1 MSLRI
6 RRGTDAQRQTITL
19 DQGEI
24 AFTTDTKK
32 IYVGDGVTLGG
43 NNILAT
49 SGGVGVTFNAT
60 TQALDFNTG
69 ALALTTSAVTEGA
82 NKYFTVQR
90 AQDAAASLFTSSG
103 SPTVSGTITN
113 TVATGTVVLGSTP
126 SIMVQGERFVVTG
139 NAFATGNLTNGTY
152 YVVSQNGANVV
163 LASTFAL
170 AQAGTAITTLTT
182 ATLTGVTYT
191 ASGTDSGITFTY
203 DSVNH
208 TIIATASGSNATSL
222 VTDLAPQLGANL
234 SLNSYSIS
242 GNGAIGITGN
252 ITNTGNINNT
262 GTITSNGVANL
273 GGLTTTGTV
282 SASII
287 TASGTI
293 TGQTLVATQGLGA
306 NLSLNSYNITG
317 TGTINI
323 AGSIKGSSLIT
334 STIQAATTGITLTAN
349 NTTPLNLKGIG
360 NGTTANLVYVTVG
373 MSKGTIAA
381 PTTSSPGDIIGGF
394 SITAYNGS
402 TYKAVGSLIGQWDPA
417 CILTDTFPA
426 SFTAITSGGGGT
438 VLNNATLDP
447 KGRWNA
453 PRLLVTSY
461 ATGSYPTSPT
471 KGEIIFDNTTNH
483 FYGYNGTSWVAFT
496 GP

>member
-69 ALALTTSAVTEGA
+69 ALGLTTSAVIEGA

-103 SPTVSGTITN
+103 SPPVSGTITN

-126 SIMVQGERFVVTG
+126 SVMVQGERFVVTG
-139 NAFATGNLTNGTY
+139 NAFATGNLLNGTY
-152 YVVSQNGANVV
+152 YVVSQNGGNVV

-234 SLNSYSIS
+234 ALNSYAIS
-242 GNGAIGITGN
+242 GNGSIGITGN

-287 TASGTI
+287 TASGAI

-306 NLSLNSYNITG
+306 NLPLNGKTISGSGNIGITG
-317 TGTINI
+317 GLTLNLTADIQTRQSLDVVGTTGYITSLVSRGTLVVPTAIRASDELGGILVRAYTNGSKTGI
-323 AGSIKGSSLIT
+323 AGIVSFIVDDTAVIAGGDYVKSKLVLS
-334 STIQAATTGITLTAN
+334 AATDTSQDAGNAFILSSDGTVTSNAFVASKYTQLAVYANDAARSTAI
-349 NTTPLNLKGIG
+349 PAPAKGMMVFMTA
-360 NGTTANLVYVTVG
+360 GTVPSVT
-373 MSKGTIAA
+373 
-381 PTTSSPGDIIGGF
+381 
-394 SITAYNGS
+394 N
-402 TYKAVGSLIGQWDPA
+402 KAVI
-417 CILTDTFPA
+417 
-426 SFTAITSGGGGT
+426 
-438 VLNNATLDP
+438 
-447 KGRWNA
+447 
-453 PRLLVTSY
+453 
-461 ATGSYPTSPT
+461 
-471 KGEIIFDNTTNH
+471 
-483 FYGYNGTSWVAFT
+483 YNGTAWALMP
-496 GP
+496 G

>member
-126 SIMVQGERFVVTG
+126 SVMVQGERFVVTG
-139 NAFATGNLTNGTY
+139 NAFATGNLINGTY

-234 SLNSYSIS
+234 ALNSYAIS
-242 GNGAIGITGN
+242 GNGSIGITGN

-282 SASII
+282 SAGII
-287 TASGTI
+287 TASGAI

-306 NLSLNSYNITG
+306 SLSLNSYNITG

-334 STIQAATTGITLTAN
+334 GTITAATTGITLTAN
-349 NTTPLNLKGIG
+349 NTTPLSITGIG
-360 NGTTANLVYVTVG
+360 DGTYNNTVFI
-373 MSKGTIAA
+373 SVRVAKGTIAS
-381 PTTSSPGDIIGGF
+381 PTTTAANDVLGGYN
-394 SITAYNGS
+394 ILGYNGS
-402 TYKAVGSLIGQWDPA
+402 TYKAAGFLGATWDSTA
-417 CILTDTFPA
+417 VLTDVYPA
-426 SFTAITSGGGGT
+426 SIVTLQGSGGGSIQ
-438 VLNNATLDP
+438 NKATLDAA
-447 KGRWNA
+447 GRWNA
-453 PRLLVTSY
+453 PRLKVTGY

-471 KGEIIFDNTTNH
+471 KGEIIFDSTTNH